1 MIRQLRTTY
10 SLSKFFTIR
19 YFRDKVAL
27 FFTFVFPVMFLVI
40 FGFIF
45 GGETTPSFNV
55 ALINQSDS
63 QFSKTFVEQSSKSEV
78 FDISETSDFEA
89 AKQDIERGE
98 KDAII
103 VLPTNFGELND
114 QKQPTGTITAYYD
127 KNDEQLGATLTSVLQ
142 GTVDG
147 INSQIVQTTDPIK
160 LETESLQTA
169 NLSRFDYL
177 ISGIIGFSLM
187 SLGVFSMSEGFTG
200 DKKNGSLRRME
211 VAPISSWHIVLATAF
226 NRIIV
231 GIVSV
236 SALFIIAVLVFD
248 FNMRGDYLSFFA
260 MTVISTFCMFGFGM
274 AIAGW
279 AKDGNQAAPLANL
292 VTFPMMFLSGVFFP
306 VFLMPVWLQS
316 ISAFLP
322 LTPIIDGFRMI
333 LTEGKTIFDIG
344 AQLAVIAVW
353 TVIIY
358 VVSFKVFRWE

>member
-1 MIRQLRTTY
+1 MIKQARSTF
-10 SLSKFFTIR
+10 SLAKFFTKR
-19 YFRDKVAL
+19 YFRDKVGL

-55 ALINQSDS
+55 ALINRSDS
-63 QFSKTFVEQSSKSEV
+63 EFSKAFVEQSKNSEV
-78 FDISETSDFEA
+78 FKITETQDFEA

-98 KDAII
+98 KDAI
-103 VLPTNFGELND
+103 VELPENFGDPN
-114 QKQPTGTITAYYD
+114 KQNLPSGTITVYSD
-127 KNDEQLGATLTSVLQ
+127 QSDEQLTATLNTVLQ

-147 INSQIVQTTDPIK
+147 INSEIVKTADPIT
-160 LETESLQTA
+160 LETKSLQTA

-177 ISGIIGFSLM
+177 IAGIIGFSLM
-187 SLGVFSMSEGFTG
+187 SLGIFSMSEGFTG
-200 DKKNGSLRRME
+200 DKKSGALRRME
-211 VAPISSWHIVLATAF
+211 VAPIKSWHIIIATGL
-226 NRIIV
+226 NRIVV

-236 SALFIIAVLVFD
+236 AALFVVAVVVFD
-248 FNMRGDYLSFFA
+248 FNMRGDYLSLLA
-260 MTVISTFCMFGFGM
+260 MVIISTFCMFGFGM

-306 VFLMPVWLQS
+306 VFLMPIWLQS
-316 ISAFLP
+316 IAAFLP
-322 LTPIIDGFRMI
+322 LTPIVDGLRMI

-353 TVIIY
+353 TIIIY